1 MLHMNTPPT
10 PKSIRVTVPV
20 SPEVLDVFQRLS
32 KAAGHSVGRSMGEW
46 LEGTMEGVVP
56 MIDILERHKQAPKK
70 AIQSLQLYAGTLQDM
85 SNDLFDRVR
94 EMPTDGGD
102 RAPALAAMTG
112 TAGASA
118 GDLDRAKAA
127 GGPGLAAGESSKVAS
142 VRTGGP
148 GIVPQLPGR
157 FCRSPVDVS
166 KG

>member
-102 RAPALAAMTG
+102 RAPALAAMQ
-112 TAGASA
+112 AASD
-118 GDLDRAKAA
+118 GIQKHVKR
-127 GGPGLAAGESSKVAS
+127 GLTPPSSN
-142 VRTGGP
+142 TGGK
-148 GIVPQLPGR
+148 GR
-157 FCRSPVDVS
+157 KTAKSVDKGS
-166 KG
+166 K